1 MHTVPGLITPAIQA
15 GSDSEVIINWNK
27 TGANNNILRYVVDV
41 REYSSAGPGKIKKKR
56 ITGYPREIAGTETQH
71 RVNLL
76 SKTLL
81 NKMFL
86 SLMITYSVCNSI

>member
-15 GSDSEVIINWNK
+15 DSDSEIIINWNK
-27 TGANNNILRYVVDV
+27 TSANNNILRYVVDV
-41 REYSSAGPGKIKKKR
+41 REYSSAGPGKTKKKS

-86 SLMITYSVCNSI
+86 SLIITYSVCNSI